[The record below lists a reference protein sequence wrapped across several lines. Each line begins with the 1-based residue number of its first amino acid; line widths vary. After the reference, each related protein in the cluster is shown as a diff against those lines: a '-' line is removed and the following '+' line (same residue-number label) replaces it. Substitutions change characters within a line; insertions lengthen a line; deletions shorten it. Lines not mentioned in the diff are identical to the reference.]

1 MFYTCFLCACLFAFF
16 VCLFVFLFLPLFLR
30 CICLFLFGI
39 CAFLCWLLTAGV
51 FFSARS
57 ESRTISLPPGFWQTY
72 IRLGYFKPFFAISS
86 YFPQVRWYNGSSFES
101 DVFDS
106 GHLVRLFSCKVHA
119 WIWSPSGLCTG
130 DSPCLRIFIWACELR
145 FDWPSSKCKSQHEG
159 VMHFGALRQSFPLC
173 IQVCI
178 ICSSVQVFRS
188 SKEV

>member
-16 VCLFVFLFLPLFLR
+16 VCLFVFWFLPLFLR

-86 YFPQVRWYNGSSFES
+86 YFPKSGDTMEVHLRVMFLIQVTL
-101 DVFDS
+101 FDS
-106 GHLVRLFSCKVHA
+106 SVAKCTHGYGHLQDCARETAHAFASSSELASCGLTGPP
-119 WIWSPSGLCTG
+119 PS
-130 DSPCLRIFIWACELR
+130 ANHNM
-145 FDWPSSKCKSQHEG
+145 K
-159 VMHFGALRQSFPLC
+159 A
-173 IQVCI
+173 
-178 ICSSVQVFRS
+178 
-188 SKEV
+188 